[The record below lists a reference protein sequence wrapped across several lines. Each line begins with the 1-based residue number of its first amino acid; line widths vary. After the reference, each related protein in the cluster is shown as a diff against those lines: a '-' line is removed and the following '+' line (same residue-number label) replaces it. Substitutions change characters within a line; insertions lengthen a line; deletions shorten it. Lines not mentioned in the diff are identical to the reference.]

1 MCVCPCVAVRKL
13 METVLVSMWLQGLN
27 SGCLL
32 YIELCTESSHT
43 FTIAFSKCLYTL
55 SLRTPLTLV
64 TRLIL
69 NYSPGWM
76 SSCSKCFPQLQVP
89 TACHG
94 LLEFRIQV
102 SHVTSVYFPT
112 YSVISLHIPLL
123 LSQLLHFLFLLLCF
137 SLYYSHAL
145 RNHF

>member
-1 MCVCPCVAVRKL
+1 MCVCPRVAVRKP
-13 METVLVSMWLQGLN
+13 MVTVLVSMWLQGLN

-32 YIELCTESSHT
+32 HIELCTESSHT
-43 FTIAFSKCLYTL
+43 STIAFSKCLYTL

-76 SSCSKCFPQLQVP
+76 SSCSRCFQQLQVS
-89 TACHG
+89 TACHS
-94 LLEFRIQV
+94 LLEFRTQV

-112 YSVISLHIPLL
+112 YSIIWFHIPLF
-123 LSQLLHFLFLLLCF
+123 LSQLLQFLFLLLCF
-137 SLYYSHAL
+137 SLYYSHVP